1 MSFGKDGSVFVSFVV
16 GVQIDVVYLVSGL
29 LLLSAITITYI
40 YLFAVHIGSR
50 ISNLYVW
57 GVRIAVLFV

>member
-29 LLLSAITITYI
+29 LLLSAITITSIYI
-40 YLFAVHIGSR
+40 YLQFT
-50 ISNLYVW
+50 
-57 GVRIAVLFV
+57 